1 VHTSFD
7 KGRANSGQF
16 GLPTACGTGPFSS
29 ILPDA
34 NTVTGEYR
42 RSRLRPCGLDCG
54 VQERHLQLCMTEP
67 ASRTLTFLFTDIE
80 GSTRLLQA
88 LGDGYRH
95 ILATQ
100 RALIEG
106 ASTARG
112 GQLFGSEGDAL
123 FLAFT
128 DAAAAIRA
136 AADAQQ
142 ALATHDWPNGA
153 TVRVR
158 MGVHTGQVTALA
170 ENYVGLPL
178 HQAARIA
185 AVGHGGQV
193 LVSEATR
200 QLAGDIESV
209 GFRDLGQHRLKDM
222 AHPERLYQLM
232 APGLDDRFPPL
243 RSLEAR
249 PNNLPVQL
257 TSFVGRAEIEGAA
270 GLLRNVRLLTL
281 TGPGGTG
288 KTRLA
293 LQLAAELA
301 EDFPDGVFFVA
312 LDAVTDAGLVPAT
325 IATGLGLGSTTGEP
339 PLERVIDYASNRRM
353 LLVLDNFEQI
363 VAAAPVVG
371 RLLREAPELKVA
383 VTSRLPLRITGEH
396 EFPVPPLALPESIDT
411 NSAGSAMRSEA
422 VRLFVERA
430 MAVQPTFA
438 VTDANAAAVIE
449 IVRRLDGLP
458 LAIELAAARTRT
470 LPVAA
475 LLARLDDRLGILVG
489 GARDLPARQQ
499 TLRGAIDWSHDLLDE
514 PDRRLFARFS
524 VFAGGARLTEA
535 DTVCGPRTELRRD
548 VLDGLS
554 SLADKSL
561 LRAVLTFDEEPRFMM
576 LATIREYAQERL
588 ASAGELHPLRR
599 RHAEAFLDVIEGS
612 AGRLTGAGSSAWLD
626 RLQTDA
632 DNLRVALDWA
642 LELGEA
648 EFALRFVVAIWRFW
662 QIRGH
667 LHEAA
672 ERVARVLAMPG
683 VAEQPA
689 ELLARAYGA
698 AGSVHYWRAEFDRT
712 HDYYQAALE
721 QARRSGDRAILAEA
735 LYNFGFASAAEL
747 ETQVT
752 RFDGGR
758 PYFEEAL
765 AIYRD
770 LGDGAGIASVTW
782 ALGLAAISVPDL
794 PQARRYLEESIEIQ
808 RAAGDSF
815 GMGWGLHMLGSIDV
829 HDRLFEDAGRRLREA
844 LLLFQAAGDQ
854 SGIVILLAD
863 FAIAAR
869 ARGDLDLTWR
879 LAGAAKR
886 LSQESGTNL
895 INAPVEYLDWSWPE
909 LPENDPA
916 ALLAWEEGAALS
928 TDEAIALAI
937 ADTTAGEVAAR

>member
-1 VHTSFD
+1 
-7 KGRANSGQF
+7 
-16 GLPTACGTGPFSS
+16 
-29 ILPDA
+29 
-34 NTVTGEYR
+34 
-42 RSRLRPCGLDCG
+42 
-54 VQERHLQLCMTEP
+54 
-67 ASRTLTFLFTDIE
+67 
-80 GSTRLLQA
+80 
-88 LGDGYRH
+88 
-95 ILATQ
+95 
-100 RALIEG
+100 
-106 ASTARG
+106 
-112 GQLFGSEGDAL
+112 
-123 FLAFT
+123 
-128 DAAAAIRA
+128 
-136 AADAQQ
+136 
-142 ALATHDWPNGA
+142 
-153 TVRVR
+153 
-158 MGVHTGQVTALA
+158 
-170 ENYVGLPL
+170 
-178 HQAARIA
+178 
-185 AVGHGGQV
+185 
-193 LVSEATR
+193 
-200 QLAGDIESV
+200 
-209 GFRDLGQHRLKDM
+209 
-222 AHPERLYQLM
+222 
-232 APGLDDRFPPL
+232 
-243 RSLEAR
+243 
-249 PNNLPVQL
+249 
-257 TSFVGRAEIEGAA
+257 
-270 GLLRNVRLLTL
+270 LLTL

-325 IATGLGLGSTTGEP
+325 IATGLGLGSTSGEP
-339 PLERVIDYASNRRM
+339 PLERVIDYASHRRM

-396 EFPVPPLALPESIDT
+396 EFPVPPLALPEAIDT
-411 NSAGSAMRSEA
+411 DSAGNAMRSEA

-430 MAVQPTFA
+430 MAVQPSFA
-438 VTDANAAAVIE
+438 LTDANAAAVIE

-588 ASAGELHPLRR
+588 ASAGELDALRR
-599 RHAEAFLDVIEGS
+599 RHAEAYLDVIEGS

-626 RLQTDA
+626 RLQIDV

-648 EFALRFVVAIWRFW
+648 KFALRFVVAIWRFW

-735 LYNFGFASAAEL
+735 LYNFGFASGADL

-752 RFDGGR
+752 RFNGGR

-782 ALGLAAISVPDL
+782 ALGLAAISIPDL
-794 PQARRYLEESIEIQ
+794 PLARRYLEESIEIQ

-829 HDRLFEDAGRRLREA
+829 HDRLFEDGGRRLREA
-844 LLLFQAAGDQ
+844 LRLFQAAGDQ

-869 ARGDLDLTWR
+869 VRGDLDLTWR

-916 ALLAWEEGAALS
+916 ALLAWEKGAALS
-928 TDEAIALAI
+928 TDEAIALAL
-937 ADTTAGEVAAR
+937 ADTAAGGVAAR